1 MNRVR
6 QPRSALVNLIRIIHI
21 ALWFTIPTTFWLW
34 LTLAPPPQPRACEP
48 YCGWYQGNVLGV
60 SEDTHLFIVFGLFLV
75 GFIAIGCWIA
85 GYCYEITRRVL
96 NGDRSLPSVQLGFI
110 RDGWSLLCSSLK
122 FWLPAFVAFIA
133 FAMLASRFP
142 YAVANIAMLALI
154 PAALMLMWGNLVG
167 IARYAVTGERS
178 LICRRLE
185 NMRLALKNLAATIL
199 LSLSAYVL
207 ATFAVG
213 AFAAVSNLLS
223 SMQVSDLVAEAA
235 FGSFA
240 FYFILLCYCFL
251 CSRLFAGY
259 AKRIARCDNLGHSA
273 NPRSKPAGA

>member
-1 MNRVR
+1 MNSARSNS
-6 QPRSALVNLIRIIHI
+6 SALRYLLRVAHI
-21 ALWFTIPTTFWLW
+21 ALWLTIPTTLWDWLI
-34 LTLAPPPQPRACEP
+34 LAPAKQPRPCEP

-85 GYCYEITRRVL
+85 GYCCEITRRVL

-185 NMRLALKNLAATIL
+185 NMRLTLKNLAATTL
-199 LSLSAYVL
+199 LSLSACVL
-207 ATFAVG
+207 ATFGVG
-213 AFAAVSNLLS
+213 AFTAVSNLLYE
-223 SMQVSDLVAEAA
+223 MRVKDLFVVAAI
-235 FGSFA
+235 GSFV
-240 FYFILLCYCFL
+240 FYFILLCFFFL
-251 CSRLFAGY
+251 CSRLFASY
-259 AKRIARCDNLGHSA
+259 TKRIVVHDNFKYGARWG
-273 NPRSKPAGA
+273 